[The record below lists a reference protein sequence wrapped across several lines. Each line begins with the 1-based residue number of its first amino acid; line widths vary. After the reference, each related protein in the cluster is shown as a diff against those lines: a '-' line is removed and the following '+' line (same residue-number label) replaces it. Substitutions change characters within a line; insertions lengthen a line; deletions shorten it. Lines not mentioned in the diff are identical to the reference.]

1 VPHSGTTYAKG
12 QEEVVKIGIADDHP
26 IVRAGLKGIV
36 GSENSFAVVAE
47 ARDATSTIDM
57 LRRTQLD
64 VLLLDLSMPGRG
76 GLWLLSR
83 ALDEQPTL
91 RIVVISSYDPAS
103 HRERSLA
110 LGAAAYLH
118 KDTEP
123 DDVLAAIREVLRKPV
138 PQRVRRAE
146 SDPHTGLSNRQY
158 DIFMHLVSGKSV
170 TDIATMFNLS
180 VKTVSTHKVAV
191 QKRLSASGVVD
202 LVRYAT
208 EHGLTTESP

>member
-1 VPHSGTTYAKG
+1 VRDVRGRIKK
-12 QEEVVKIGIADDHP
+12 VVKIGIADDHP

-36 GSENSFAVVAE
+36 GSESSFTVAGE
-47 ARDATSTIDM
+47 ARDATSTIEM
-57 LRRTQLD
+57 LRRSPLD

-83 ALDEQPTL
+83 ALDEQPSL
-91 RIVVISSYDPAS
+91 RIIVISSYDPAS

-123 DDVLAAIREVLRKPV
+123 EGVLAAIREVMHKPI
-138 PQRVRRAE
+138 PQRARRAE
-146 SDPHTGLSNRQY
+146 SDPHTALSNRQY

-170 TDIATMFNLS
+170 TEIATMFNLS

-191 QKRLSASGVVD
+191 QKRLGASGVVD
-202 LVRYAT
+202 LVRYAS
-208 EHGLTTESP
+208 EHGLSGSPI